1 MMSEVLV
8 TLTIDG
14 TEVSVPRGTLL
25 VDAAKQIGI
34 DVPVFCYHPKLE
46 PAGMCRMCLVEI
58 GRPARDRATGELLRD
73 EQGGVVIS
81 YGPKLETACT
91 ARVDDGW
98 VVKVNSSKAIGGRN
112 QIVEFLL
119 TSHPLDCPVC
129 DKGGECPLQNL
140 TMEHGPG
147 ESRFIFDEKN
157 HLEKHVPLGDLI
169 FLDRERCIQC
179 GRCVRFQ
186 EEIAGDPV
194 LEFTQRGRS
203 MQIATFSDPGFDS
216 YFSGNTT
223 DICPVGAL
231 TTADFRFGARTWEL
245 NSAASICTHCPV
257 GCNLMLNTRREA
269 KSGGREV
276 VKRVMPR
283 QNEMINEIWICD
295 KGRLGH
301 HYAGSTERVSQPLVR
316 KNGELTPASWDDALQ
331 AAAEG
336 LRSAGNKVVGLA
348 GGRTSNEDLF
358 NFKKLITGLGGTAY
372 LDDLSAGG
380 SVVQQVGVG
389 QGTNLGQL
397 GAGDA
402 ILVFASDLHEEA
414 PIWWLRIK
422 QAAERGA
429 SLVVANTRTTKLDTY
444 ASHVLRYRSGEAV
457 QTALALLQAV
467 SDDGDLKKYSD
478 TASAVAADVL
488 AGAENTVIFYG
499 SEGLDF
505 SGMDALAKACG
516 AFLSASNHTGKPNN
530 GLIPVWP
537 RANTQGAL
545 DMGLEPLEDYSTQ
558 ITPAEALIVMA
569 ADPVEDLQVE
579 PGKQFTIVLEL
590 NMSATTSQ
598 ADVVFPAQSF
608 IERDGTFTSGERVV
622 QRFYTAVQAWGDCL
636 PDWQILAR
644 LGRNLEIN
652 LEADAAIAVV
662 RNIASEITGYADI
675 SYQSLAHTEDQWPS
689 VGDDDLYFGGTAY
702 KNYQGLGVRLA
713 SAAENGE
720 AGKVQWVAP
729 VKPAEVDGIQLVPVS
744 TLYDQGITLTPSK
757 LLDPRRAPACVALH
771 PDDGVQLGVIDGSNV
786 SVAWNGNS
794 VQMIAQLDPNVPVG
808 TALVPRSLGVNLR
821 TPVSAEIK
829 PVE

>member
-1 MMSEVLV
+1 MSEVLV

-14 TEVSVPRGTLL
+14 TEVSVSRGTLL
-25 VDAAKQIGI
+25 VDAAKQVGI

-58 GRPARDRATGELLRD
+58 GRPARDRGTGELLRD
-73 EQGGVVIS
+73 ESGAAVIT

-91 ARVDDGW
+91 AGVDDGW

-157 HLEKHVPLGDLI
+157 HLEKHVALGDLI
-169 FLDRERCIQC
+169 FLDQERCIQC

-203 MQIATFSDPGFDS
+203 MQIVTLSDPGFDS

-231 TTADFRFGARTWEL
+231 TTSDFRFGARTWEL

-257 GCNLMLNTRREA
+257 GCNLTLNTRREA

-283 QNEMINEIWICD
+283 QNEAINEIWICD

-301 HYAGSTERVSQPLVR
+301 HYAGSAERISQPLVR
-316 KNGELTPASWDDALQ
+316 KDGELVTATWEEALNV
-331 AAAEG
+331 AAEG
-336 LRSAGNKVVGLA
+336 LRNAGGKVVGLA
-348 GGRTSNEDLF
+348 GGRATNEDLY
-358 NFKKLITGLGGTAY
+358 NFKKLISGLGGTAY
-372 LDDLSAGG
+372 LDELAAGG

-389 QGTNLGQL
+389 RGTNLGHL

-402 ILVFASDLHEEA
+402 ILVIASDLHEEA

-429 SLVVANTRTTKLDTY
+429 SLVVANSRPTKLDRY
-444 ASHVLRYRSGEAV
+444 ASHQLRYRPNDTV
-457 QTALALLQAV
+457 RTALSLLQAI
-467 SDDGDLKKYSD
+467 SPDANLKAYQDKKN
-478 TASAVAADVL
+478 AKAAEVL
-488 AGAENTVIFYG
+488 AAAENTVIFYG

-505 SGMDALAKACG
+505 SGMQALASACG
-516 AFLSASNHTGKPNN
+516 AFLTTTKHSGKANN

-545 DMGLEPLEDYSTQ
+545 DMGLEPLVDFSEQ
-558 ITPAEALIVMA
+558 VGQAGAMICMA
-569 ADPVEDLQVE
+569 ADPVADQQADT
-579 PGKQFTIVLEL
+579 GAFFSIVLEL
-590 NMSATTSQ
+590 NMSATASQ

-608 IERDGTFTSGERVV
+608 IERDGTFTSGERIV
-622 QRFYTAVQAWGDCL
+622 QRFYYAVQPLGECL

-644 LGRNLEIN
+644 LGELLEIE

-662 RNIASEITGYADI
+662 RNIATEIEGYGEI
-675 SYQSLAHTEDQWPS
+675 SYQTLAHTEEQWPL

-713 SAAENGE
+713 STAENG
-720 AGKVQWVAP
+720 ADADVQWSAP
-729 VKPAEVDGIQLVPVS
+729 ADQRELEGMQLVPVS
-744 TLYDQGITLTPSK
+744 TLYDQGITLVSSR
-757 LLDPRRAPACVALH
+757 LLDPRRAPSRLELH
-771 PDDGVQLGVIDGSNV
+771 PDDGGRLGVVDGANV
-786 SVAWNGNS
+786 TIAWNGRS
-794 VQMIAQLDPNVPVG
+794 VQMIAQLNSDVPMG
-808 TALVPRSLGVNLR
+808 TALLPRSLGVNLR
-821 TPVSAEIK
+821 IPVAAEIK